1 MKDDLLNELI
11 RLQQSKIVDPN
22 VDLLKESSGET
33 SSTTSQGQGASTL
46 AISAQENNTRIGDT
60 TNSNLRPIVIDGS
73 NVAMSHGNSE
83 MFSCRG
89 IEICVEWFR
98 ARGHK
103 VIMTVI
109 YRCFLYIYLA
119 SNFKNVLQDIKVF
132 LPLWRKETS
141 KPDTPI
147 SSQQILRKLEKEKVL
162 SYSPSRQVGGKRI
175 VCHDDR

>member
-1 MKDDLLNELI
+1 MNELI

-98 ARGHK
+98 ARG
-103 VIMTVI
+103 
-109 YRCFLYIYLA
+109 RA
-119 SNFKNVLQDIKVF
+119 
-132 LPLWRKETS
+132 KE
-141 KPDTPI
+141 I
-147 SSQQILRKLEKEKVL
+147 
-162 SYSPSRQVGGKRI
+162 
-175 VCHDDR
+175 